1 MILIFKSKLI
11 FHMKDYQREDDM
23 KKLQL
28 NFKNNLIS
36 VLEYIASSEKSQF
49 YQSQIPFMILGEE
62 LYEQWHSISYVRDK
76 EWFQSIFNES
86 EKRAIWDFDKIFNEF
101 YQLGNDNV
109 IRDTNMLLMN
119 KDWKIIQSKAQDVL
133 RVVLQS

>member
-1 MILIFKSKLI
+1 
-11 FHMKDYQREDDM
+11 MKDYQREDDM